1 MFKESKF
8 IKNAGWLMVL
18 QGVNIIVP
26 FLTVPY
32 VTRIFGASN
41 YGIFAVALNWVTY
54 FQMIVEYG
62 FDLSATRRVVRV
74 ADDPKKL
81 GSLVS
86 AVVIARLLLVAICLA
101 VTGVLAVTCAATGE
115 QLGCMIVLFSM
126 LVGIALQL
134 NWLFLGLQ
142 DMKFITVAT
151 ALARVASAVLIV
163 LMVNR
168 ADQLLL
174 YSFLYSFTFLLSGLL
189 TQMFAWKKYHVRF
202 APISLKD
209 VCEAFKDGFPLFLS
223 YAASKIISNVG
234 VTVLSVFQTAAVVG
248 SYSVALKIPQI
259 INMMFSPVSQALYPR
274 VNEVCLRSKGG
285 AKRYV
290 LKLAIPVIGGFA
302 VCLTVIVLLRR
313 PLVGFLFGEDYLSCA
328 DTLIP
333 LAIWVILGVVN
344 NFLGVQ
350 LLIPFG
356 YQDIYS
362 KLILADSILSLVLNI
377 ALGAVF
383 GAMGVASAVAIA
395 EAVLTVLLHFNLRK
409 VSAD

>member
-1 MFKESKF
+1 
-8 IKNAGWLMVL
+8 MVL

-74 ADDPKKL
+74 ADDPMKL
-81 GSLVS
+81 GGLVS
-86 AVVIARLLLVAICLA
+86 AVVFARLLLVAICLA

-174 YSFLYSFTFLLSGLL
+174 YSFLYSFTFLLSGVL
-189 TQMFAWKKYHVRF
+189 TQTFAWKKYRVCF
-202 APISLKD
+202 APISLRD

-223 YAASKIISNVG
+223 NAASKIISNVG
-234 VTVLSVFQTAAVVG
+234 VTVLSVFQTAALVG

-274 VNEVCLRSKGG
+274 VNEECLRSKSR

-302 VCLTVIVLLRR
+302 VCLSVIVLLRR

-333 LAIWVILGVVN
+333 LSIWVILGVVN

-356 YQDIYS
+356 YQDLYS

-377 ALGAVF
+377 TLGAAF
-383 GAMGVASAVAIA
+383 GAEGVASAVAIS
-395 EAVLTVLLHFNLRK
+395 EAVLTVLLYFNLRK
-409 VSAD
+409 VSTD